1 MALLG
6 TSEPCKGY
14 TASWSATGTECCAA
28 GAGRATSHG
37 MYSNRSKRGSHLC
50 GQSCFFLIRSCRL
63 SLCCE
68 PSFEE
73 RSAGNLHATICGSR
87 GWVTTPGDPVGGAVR
102 RPPIPIQFETTML
115 SAAGCG
121 SQRPGV
127 TSSRIAPPAF
137 WRPSW
142 HKHCLHRLL
151 RRLLVNLCR
160 AKYVE

>member
-1 MALLG
+1 MASLG

-73 RSAGNLHATICGSR
+73 RSAVNLHATICGSR
-87 GWVTTPGDPVGGAVR
+87 GWVTTPGDPVGGAAR
-102 RPPIPIQFETTML
+102 RPSIPI
-115 SAAGCG
+115 
-121 SQRPGV
+121 SQLP
-127 TSSRIAPPAF
+127 SSF
-137 WRPSW
+137 
-142 HKHCLHRLL
+142 
-151 RRLLVNLCR
+151 VR
-160 AKYVE
+160 AEVDRKQ

>member
-6 TSEPCKGY
+6 TSEHCKGY

-37 MYSNRSKRGSHLC
+37 MYSNRSKRGAHLC
-50 GQSCFFLIRSCRL
+50 DQSCFFPIGRCRL

-87 GWVTTPGDPVGGAVR
+87 GWVTTPGDPVGDVVR
-102 RPPIPIQFETTML
+102 RPPIPINVFYAIPTAHPAD
-115 SAAGCG
+115 AAI
-121 SQRPGV
+121 SQE
-127 TSSRIAPPAF
+127 I
-137 WRPSW
+137 
-142 HKHCLHRLL
+142 
-151 RRLLVNLCR
+151 
-160 AKYVE
+160 E

>member
-37 MYSNRSKRGSHLC
+37 MYSTRSKRGSHLC
-50 GQSCFFLIRSCRL
+50 GQSCFFPIRSCRL

-87 GWVTTPGDPVGGAVR
+87 GWVTTPGER
-102 RPPIPIQFETTML
+102 RREASPIPIYHANRKSLIARHGFGEL
-115 SAAGCG
+115 CG
-121 SQRPGV
+121 RQILAP
-127 TSSRIAPPAF
+127 RI
-137 WRPSW
+137 
-142 HKHCLHRLL
+142 
-151 RRLLVNLCR
+151 
-160 AKYVE
+160 

>member
-87 GWVTTPGDPVGGAVR
+87 GWVTTTGDPVGGAVR
-102 RPPIPIQFETTML
+102 RPPIPIVDPKRTSPVRGSLRCSKPMRRALRTGSVTSQLLTCLHPCWSHVHRERRT
-115 SAAGCG
+115 
-121 SQRPGV
+121 SQR
-127 TSSRIAPPAF
+127 
-137 WRPSW
+137 W
-142 HKHCLHRLL
+142 
-151 RRLLVNLCR
+151 
-160 AKYVE
+160 

>member
-1 MALLG
+1 MALPG

-14 TASWSATGTECCAA
+14 TASWNATGTECSAA

-37 MYSNRSKRGSHLC
+37 MYSTRSKRGSHLC

-87 GWVTTPGDPVGGAVR
+87 GWVTNPGDPVG
-102 RPPIPIQFETTML
+102 PK
-115 SAAGCG
+115 AG
-121 SQRPGV
+121 V
-127 TSSRIAPPAF
+127 A
-137 WRPSW
+137 
-142 HKHCLHRLL
+142 LD
-151 RRLLVNLCR
+151 NL
-160 AKYVE
+160 